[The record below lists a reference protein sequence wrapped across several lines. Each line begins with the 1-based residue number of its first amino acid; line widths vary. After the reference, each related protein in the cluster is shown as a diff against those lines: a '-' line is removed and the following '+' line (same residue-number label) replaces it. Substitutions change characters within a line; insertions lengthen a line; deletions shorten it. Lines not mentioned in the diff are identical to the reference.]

1 MTATRSRTARP
12 SSSSAPR
19 GTHATIVCSRG
30 SPTKPAPSS
39 TPRGCALS
47 TAGPTSPISCPMY
60 PAQWFGRRTPRPSTM
75 CGSTKTTDPPASF
88 AMGWVRRW
96 PRMCAC
102 SRKPIPAF
110 SFQSTVICRGASA
123 IFRPTITKHRK
134 RGSSIF
140 PHPKPSRRSL
150 PRANPASS
158 TMWNTIPPSKA
169 VRR

>member
-1 MTATRSRTARP
+1 MTATLWRTARP
-12 SSSSAPR
+12 SSGSEPR
-19 GTHATIVCSRG
+19 GIHPTIVCSRG
-30 SPTKPAPSS
+30 WPTKLAPSS

-47 TAGPTSPISCPMY
+47 TAGPTSPTSCPMH

-75 CGSTKTTDPPASF
+75 FGLTETTGPTASF

-96 PRMCAC
+96 PRMCAY

-110 SFQSTVICRGASA
+110 SFQSVAIRRDASA

-140 PHPKPSRRSL
+140 PHPMPSRPSL

-158 TMWNTIPPSKA
+158 TKWNTIPPSTGA
-169 VRR
+169 RR